1 MSDFDFDSA
10 LQAQVARQNEGGE
23 PPAEATEDDI
33 IGKYGATED
42 PDNPDVVALD
52 DEGGEPADDD
62 IIEDELEDGE
72 LDDAA
77 RARDEKGRFAS
88 KSGDEDPIVQEYLE
102 RFGGDLEKAV
112 KSAAHQTSKIGEQG
126 KELGELRQ
134 AITQMQSMML
144 AQQQAASQSQ
154 PLSVAPGDMEEA
166 IDEDPGA
173 VTQWAFVN
181 NQEAVYEE
189 AVSAW
194 YEVDPKAAARFER
207 AVEMEALKAELSV
220 PREVS
225 PDKTAVIAQLSAK
238 HADFADVISS
248 ATPDELAGLDRS
260 IVEQIEAVNP
270 AAAFEMVY
278 NHVKVNRPAGA
289 VTPPQDGADAAERA
303 AADAAAR
310 TAKREA
316 AAVARGT
323 SRPASGD
330 TSTMDALKESMLSPD
345 PFNVQHGLREAG

>member
-1 MSDFDFDSA
+1 VSDFDFDSA
-10 LQAQVARQNEGGE
+10 LEAQVARQIGDT

-33 IGKYGATED
+33 LGKYGGPED

-52 DEGGEPADDD
+52 DDVEDDDVVVEDEVDADEEADD
-62 IIEDELEDGE
+62 E
-72 LDDAA
+72 LDPAA
-77 RARDEKGRFAS
+77 RKRDEKGRFAP
-88 KSGDEDPIVQEYLE
+88 DDDPIVQEYLD
-102 RFGGDLEKAV
+102 RFGGDLEKAI

-134 AITQMQSMML
+134 AVTQMQSML
-144 AQQQAASQSQ
+144 LEQQQQASHSQ
-154 PLSVAPGDMEEA
+154 PAPVAPGELDDA
-166 IDEDPGA
+166 IEEDPGA
-173 VTQWAFVN
+173 VVHWAFAN
-181 NQEAVYEE
+181 GQEAVYEE

-194 YEVDPKAAARFER
+194 YEIDPKAAARFER
-207 AVEMEALKAELSV
+207 AVEMEALKAELAQ
-220 PREVS
+220 PRDIP
-225 PDKTAVIAQLSAK
+225 PDKTAVIAQLSAR

-248 ATPDELAGLDRS
+248 ATPAELEGLDRS

-289 VTPPQDGADAAERA
+289 ATTSQDEGGAAEREA
-303 AADAAAR
+303 AAAATR

-330 TSTMDALKESMLSPD
+330 TSTMDALRDSMLSPD
-345 PFNVQHGLREAG
+345 PFNVQRGLREAG